1 MVFGIVL
8 IVAGVLTAGGITAWA
23 LWANNKLGGGVWT
36 SAKSL
41 PLIIAF
47 WAGGTAMLI
56 GGIYMMTTDH
66 PQPHHAGKHSRARIA
81 IEARHTMRG

>member
-8 IVAGVLTAGGITAWA
+8 IVSGVLTAGGITAWA
-23 LWANNKLGGGVWT
+23 VWANNKLGGGIWT

-47 WAGGTAMLI
+47 WAGGTAMII
-56 GGIYMMTTDH
+56 GGIYMAATDH
-66 PQPHHAGKHSRARIA
+66 PNPHHAGKHAQLRRMAERRQA
-81 IEARHTMRG
+81 